1 MTSMLWWVGGYQ
13 DLEHGL
19 SMDWE
24 VDFPIN
30 PSSRA
35 CCVNQNGTRKKELLN
50 LILLKDSLWN
60 KSGTNCT
67 LICMHQDSIVGLQ
80 LAFPCQGREK

>member
-13 DLEHGL
+13 DLAHGL

-30 PSSRA
+30 PSSR
-35 CCVNQNGTRKKELLN
+35 VSYINQKGTRKKLLN
-50 LILLKDSLWN
+50 LILLKNSVWN
-60 KSGTNCT
+60 ESGTNCI
-67 LICMHQDSIVGLQ
+67 LICMHQVSSIELQ
-80 LAFPCQGREK
+80 LAFPCQGKEK

>member
-13 DLEHGL
+13 DLAHGL

-35 CCVNQNGTRKKELLN
+35 CCVNQNGIRKKRPHFNTFKRQFME
-50 LILLKDSLWN
+50 
-60 KSGTNCT
+60 
-67 LICMHQDSIVGLQ
+67 
-80 LAFPCQGREK
+80 